1 MFSDRRI
8 LNPQKVQLPGN
19 VFRLADLKSPASEI
33 GRKCF
38 QTGGS
43 STPASAIAMK
53 GFQTGGPEFSG
64 RSVLKLRFCKKNMQ
78 LPLKIPISKLKFVK
92 DIYNNNERNA
102 TKKDLKKQ
110 SGMKRKNK

>member
-1 MFSDRRI
+1 MFSDWRI
-8 LNPQKVQLPGN
+8 LNPQQVKLAGS
-19 VFRLADLKSPASEI
+19 VFRLADLKS
-33 GRKCF
+33 
-38 QTGGS
+38 
-43 STPASAIAMK
+43 PASAIAMK

-64 RSVLKLRFCKKNMQ
+64 RSVLKFRFCKKKNMQ